1 MEKKTI
7 TSYAELELVYKYKFV
22 TIDLENEFFKAHV
35 INAKTKVK
43 LLEISIDLINDKV
56 ITEGNIHE
64 YPYDIH
70 DVVDTL
76 KATANLCIENKLTS
90 QFAID
95 SYIEDMVKK
104 EN

>member
-1 MEKKTI
+1 MKEKII
-7 TSYAELELVYKYKFV
+7 TSYANLELAYIYKFV
-22 TIDLENEFFKAHV
+22 TIDLNEKFFKAHV
-35 INAKTKVK
+35 VNAKTKAT
-43 LLEISIDLINDKV
+43 LLEISIDIINDKV

-64 YPYDIH
+64 YPFDID

-76 KATANLCIENKLTS
+76 KTTANLCIENKLTS

-95 SYIEDMVKK
+95 SYIEDRVKK

>member
-1 MEKKTI
+1 MKEKII
-7 TSYAELELVYKYKFV
+7 TSYANLELAYIYKFV
-22 TIDLENEFFKAHV
+22 TIDLDDKFFKAHV
-35 INAKTKVK
+35 VNAKTKAT
-43 LLEISIDLINDKV
+43 LLEISIDIINDKV

-64 YPYDIH
+64 YPYDID

-95 SYIEDMVKK
+95 SYIEDRVKK